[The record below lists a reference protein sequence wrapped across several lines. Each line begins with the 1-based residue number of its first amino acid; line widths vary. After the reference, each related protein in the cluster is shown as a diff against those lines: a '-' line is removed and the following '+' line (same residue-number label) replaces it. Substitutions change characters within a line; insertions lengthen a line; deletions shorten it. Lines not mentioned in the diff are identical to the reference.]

1 MKVLIIDDEPSL
13 LRLLEISLKKAGYES
28 TTASTAAT
36 GLQAFQSDVY
46 DAVLCDIGL
55 GSENGLEVLANI
67 KAKQSELP
75 VIMITAH
82 GSVETA
88 IKAMKLGAYDYV
100 QKPFEPEEIHF
111 VLERAIREHSL
122 QSDLQRLRQHIE
134 REFDFSNLIGRSP
147 AMKALFT
154 QIRKA
159 AETNATVMISGE
171 SGTGKELIAKA
182 IHFNSSRKTKAFV
195 VVDCGS
201 IPSNLLESEL
211 FGHAKG
217 AFTGADQM
225 KRGLCEE
232 AHHGSLFLDEIGE
245 MPLELQNKLLRLL
258 QESTIRR
265 IGDTKEIHL
274 NLRVIAATNRNLEE
288 EVQNKHFREDLFY
301 RLNVISLEAP
311 ALRNRKEDIPLLS
324 MHFLQK
330 MCADHSKKI
339 QGFRPECLK
348 IFHEYHWPGNVR
360 QLENVIEQAVVMSD
374 GEWIEPEHLPKN
386 LPQKISEL
394 DSIGAI
400 DDDLNLK
407 ASLDRVQSLTE
418 IKLIRKA
425 LEKTGFNK
433 TKAAQLL
440 GISRRSL
447 IYKTQIYKIQE
458 SDS

>member
-28 TTASTAAT
+28 TTANSAAT

-55 GSENGLEVLANI
+55 GSENGLDVLASI
-67 KAKQSELP
+67 KTKHTELP

-122 QSDLQRLRQHIE
+122 QSDLQRLRQHVE
-134 REFDFSNLIGRSP
+134 KEFDFSNLIGRSP
-147 AMKALFT
+147 AMKTLFT

-182 IHFNSSRKTKAFV
+182 IHFNSIRKNKGFV

-201 IPSNLLESEL
+201 IPTNLLESEL

-232 AHHGSLFLDEIGE
+232 AHLGSLFLDEIGE
-245 MPLELQNKLLRLL
+245 MPLELQTKLLRLL

-274 NLRVIAATNRNLEE
+274 NLRVIAATNRKLEE

-311 ALRNRKEDIPLLS
+311 ALRDRKEDIPLLS
-324 MHFLQK
+324 KHFLQK

-386 LPQKISEL
+386 LPQKASEL